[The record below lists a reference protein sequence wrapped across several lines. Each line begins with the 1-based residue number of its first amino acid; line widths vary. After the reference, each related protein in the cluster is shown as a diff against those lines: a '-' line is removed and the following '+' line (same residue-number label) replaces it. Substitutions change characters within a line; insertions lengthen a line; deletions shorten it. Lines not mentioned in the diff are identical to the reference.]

1 MPLSGN
7 KWNGRKIIMKNYDLI
22 DYVQN
27 VHIETQQEVE
37 KLLKRVVEEHDFK
50 ALSFDN
56 TSKVITKLWDAL
68 KTIRQELDK
77 EE

>member
-1 MPLSGN
+1 
-7 KWNGRKIIMKNYDLI
+7 MKNYELI

-37 KLLKRVVEEHDFK
+37 KLLMRAVNEHDFK

-56 TSKVITKLWDAL
+56 TSKVIDKLWDAL
-68 KTIRQELDK
+68 TIIRQELDK
-77 EE
+77 GN

>member
-1 MPLSGN
+1 
-7 KWNGRKIIMKNYDLI
+7 MKNYSLI

-27 VHIETQQEVE
+27 VHIETQQDVE
-37 KLLKRVVEEHDFK
+37 KLLKKTLAEHDFS

-56 TSKVITKLWDAL
+56 TSKVINKLWDAL
-68 KTIRQELDK
+68 SFIVQELNK

>member
-1 MPLSGN
+1 
-7 KWNGRKIIMKNYDLI
+7 MKNYDLI

>member
-1 MPLSGN
+1 
-7 KWNGRKIIMKNYDLI
+7 MKNYDLI
-22 DYVQN
+22 NYVQN